1 MTALAARWPACTG
14 DAGDQRY
21 AGPDGTRAGAS
32 VRAGRGWPFPEGQRL
47 TFRRV
52 TGWGGGAPTSPARSL
67 FAPVRDPHG
76 PEIRRPR
83 THSGWRQPENP
94 PRTASALV
102 SGVRLDWERRAVK
115 RRFSLRWFEPNT
127 CHQ

>member
-52 TGWGGGAPTSPARSL
+52 TGWGGALPPVPPVAFSPPSVTHTVPKSGAHGRIADGGNPKIRLERHPRWSAA
-67 FAPVRDPHG
+67 FASTG
-76 PEIRRPR
+76 
-83 THSGWRQPENP
+83 SGG
-94 PRTASALV
+94 L
-102 SGVRLDWERRAVK
+102 
-115 RRFSLRWFEPNT
+115 
-127 CHQ
+127 